1 MIRAL
6 LHHMLHTDLNK
17 WVARELAETR
27 MEILKAEDDAQA
39 AKLRLAALRDR
50 EKRLAVKA
58 TYTMRQAQPKG
69 VDTDAVI
76 REVMSVRNV
85 LRRP

>member
-6 LHHMLHTDLNK
+6 LHRVFHTDLNK
-17 WVARELAETR
+17 WIARELAETR

-50 EKRLAVKA
+50 EKRLAAKM
-58 TYTMRQAQPKG
+58 TYTMRAPQVKP
-69 VDTDAVI
+69 VVPDDVI

>member
-6 LHHMLHTDLNK
+6 LHRVFHTDLNK
-17 WVARELAETR
+17 WIARELAETR

-50 EKRLAVKA
+50 EKRLAAKV
-58 TYTMRQAQPKG
+58 TYPMHAPQTKG
-69 VDTDAVI
+69 VDTGAVI

-85 LRRP
+85 LRRS

>member
-6 LHHMLHTDLNK
+6 LHRVFHTDLNK
-17 WVARELAETR
+17 WIARELAETR

-50 EKRLAVKA
+50 EKRLVGKV
-58 TYTMRQAQPKG
+58 TYAMRAPT
-69 VDTDAVI
+69 VNADI
-76 REVMSVRNV
+76 VRALTKTRDV